1 MKKLLFILAAS
12 VAILLPFAATYAQ
25 QNVSPDEATRI
36 LRETPVNVPEL
47 INKVKRGVVVVQ
59 PIDVTSLFA
68 AELQSLGSGFVL
80 DKEGHILTN
89 THVAGKASVAQI
101 IFWDGSSARASLV
114 AAAPYYDCALLKI
127 DDPDPSKLF
136 PVTLGDSSLV
146 QPGDLALAMG
156 APGANEGV
164 NIDRSDPMEF
174 WGLRQ
179 SATMRVVMGRDT
191 DLAFQV
197 AWNFRNRFGEG
208 GQFGLSYAMNLPYVF
223 DIQTPINPGN
233 SGGPLFN
240 RYGEVIGINT
250 WGGSWILSQQSNAAV
265 PINFPKAFVVEVL
278 ERKHQDIPW
287 LGIHAIFPPNIMS
300 GEGYVEFRERMRP
313 DGLWAF
319 DVEPDSPAAQ
329 AGLRR
334 GDRLLTVN
342 GATPP
347 RPEDFRA
354 MVLTG
359 DIGQEYVFDVRRP
372 GNRIFTVRMF
382 TVPKPAYV
390 INFSV

>member
-1 MKKLLFILAAS
+1 MKKMLFVMAVLA
-12 VAILLPFAATYAQ
+12 VLLLPLAVVFAQ
-25 QNVSPDEATRI
+25 EKISPDEASRI
-36 LRETPVNVPEL
+36 MRETPIDVPSL
-47 INKVKRGVVVVQ
+47 ISKVRRGVVVVQ
-59 PIDVTSLFA
+59 PIEVTALFA
-68 AELQSLGSGFVL
+68 AELQSLGSGFVI
-80 DKEGHILTN
+80 DKQGHILTN

-114 AAAPYYDCALLKI
+114 APAPYYDCALLQL

-146 QPGDLALAMG
+146 KPGDLALAMG

-164 NIDRSDPMEF
+164 NIDRSDPMEY

-179 SATMRVVMGRDT
+179 TATMRVVMGRDT

-208 GQFGLSYAMNLPYVF
+208 GQFGLTYAMNLPYVF
-223 DIQTPINPGN
+223 NIQTPINGGN

-250 WGGSWILSQQSNAAV
+250 WGGSWILAQQSNAAV
-265 PINFPKAFVVEVL
+265 PINFPKNFVVEVL
-278 ERKHQDIPW
+278 EHKRQDIPW
-287 LGIHAIFPPNIMS
+287 LGIHCIFPPNILS

-313 DGLWAF
+313 DGLWTF

-329 AGLRR
+329 AGLKK
-334 GDRLLTVN
+334 GDQLLTVN
-342 GATPP
+342 GNPPP

-359 DIGQEYVFDVRRP
+359 DIGQEYYFDVRRP
-372 GNRIFTVRMF
+372 GNRIFTVHMF
-382 TVPKPAYV
+382 SVPKPKYV
-390 INFSV
+390 FNFSV